1 MADGYK
7 HFDSSMREGVLIL
20 TFKDTHLHGDQ
31 LADELRN
38 EMLTALERS
47 GSNKI
52 ILDFRNVEYLSSVAF
67 RPLLSLR
74 RKIEELKG
82 RMVLCSLATLVSDV
96 FRMLRLISS
105 SRSYPATFEV
115 FADIATAL
123 AALQSS

>member
-1 MADGYK
+1 MTEEYK

-20 TFKDTHLHGDQ
+20 TLKDTHLHGDQ
-31 LADELRN
+31 LADQLRS
-38 EMLTALERS
+38 EMLAALDRS

-52 ILDFRNVEYLSSVAF
+52 ILDFRNVEYLSILAF

-74 RKIEELKG
+74 RKIEELNG

-96 FRMLRLISS
+96 FRMLRLTSS

-115 FADIATAL
+115 FADIPTAL
-123 AALQSS
+123 AAFQQK

>member
-7 HFDSSMREGVLIL
+7 HFDSSTKEGILIL
-20 TFKDTHLHGDQ
+20 TLKDTHLHGDQ

-38 EMLTALERS
+38 EMLMALGRS
-47 GSNKI
+47 GSNKV

-74 RKIEELKG
+74 RKMEEQKG

-115 FADIATAL
+115 FADIPTAL
-123 AALQSS
+123 AALGQS